1 VILTLRESALL
12 VFGVVAALWSGCT
25 TAPPQFPIGLYG
37 VPPEDFPDIAAVGF
51 DTVVTSPSRETLAVA
66 KTNGIHIIAN
76 VSVDDRARIE
86 SIRNHPA
93 LQAWYLFDEPDL
105 NRVSPATVASLNSQ
119 LHRLSRKPTIVVLM
133 SGNSVEK
140 YRNAADLT
148 GVDWYPVPWAPVAT
162 VAREMRLARLASQ
175 GRPFYAI
182 LQAFDWKSS
191 PELLRTN
198 TPLRP
203 PTAEEMRCMTYLAL
217 TQGASGLL
225 FYTYRSDRWKIREHP
240 QVWNALTDVVREVR
254 LNAPIFAHR
263 VLWWPSDNETHG
275 PPSEMY
281 NEILEARVLVSL
293 YEVKKPVGAVR
304 PGYYLVA
311 VNSSASPT
319 DFSFKLPFNQE
330 ITFDT
335 SCSSAAFSI
344 KDDWVRKTYAPFEV
358 CIFGP
363 ISAPLSE

>member
-1 VILTLRESALL
+1 MNFNSGQLGLCLFAAIATLWT
-12 VFGVVAALWSGCT
+12 GCAAR
-25 TAPPQFPIGLYG
+25 PRQFPIGLYD
-37 VPPEDFPDIAAVGF
+37 VPPEHFPTIAAVGF
-51 DTVVTSPSRETLAVA
+51 DTVVAPASLESLQAA
-66 KTNGIHIIAN
+66 KTHGLNVIA
-76 VSVDDRARIE
+76 SVYADDRARIE
-86 SIRNHPA
+86 SVRDHSS
-93 LQAWYLFDEPDL
+93 LKAWYLFDEPDL
-105 NRVSPATVASLNSQ
+105 NRASPSAVASLNARM
-119 LHRLSRKPTIVVLM
+119 HRLSHKPTMVVLM

-140 YRNAADLT
+140 YRDSADFV

-162 VAREMRLARLASQ
+162 VAREMRLARLASR

-191 PELLRTN
+191 SELLRTN

-225 FYTYRSDRWKIREHP
+225 FYTYQSNRWNIREHP
-240 QVWNALTDVVREVR
+240 EVWNALTDLVRDVR

-263 VLWWPSDNETHG
+263 VLWWPSDTESHG
-275 PPSEMY
+275 EMH
-281 NEILEARVLVSL
+281 NEIMEARVLVSL
-293 YEVKKPVGAVR
+293 YHVKEQDGAVR

-319 DFSFKLPFNQE
+319 DFSFRLPFNEE

-335 SCSSAAFSI
+335 SCDSGEFTVN
-344 KDDWVRKTYAPFEV
+344 DDWVRKTYAPFEV

-363 ISAPLSE
+363 IKATLSE

>member
-1 VILTLRESALL
+1 VILNVGQRGLCIC
-12 VFGVVAALWSGCT
+12 GVMAALWIGCT
-25 TAPPQFPIGLYG
+25 TGPRQFPIGLYG
-37 VPPEDFPDIAAVGF
+37 VPPEDFPSIAALGF
-51 DTVVTSPSRETLAVA
+51 DTVVGSASPEMLASA
-66 KTNGIHIIAN
+66 KTNGIRIIAS
-76 VSVDDRARIE
+76 VPVDDRARIATV
-86 SIRNHPA
+86 RNHPA
-93 LQAWYLFDEPDL
+93 VGAWYLFDEPDL
-105 NRVSPATVASLNSQ
+105 NRVSPATIANLNSRW
-119 LHRLSRKPTIVVLM
+119 HRLSGKPTMVVLM

-140 YRNAADLT
+140 YRDSADLIA
-148 GVDWYPVPWAPVAT
+148 VDWYPVPWAPVAT

-182 LQAFDWKSS
+182 LQAFDWKST

-203 PTAEEMRCMTYLAL
+203 PTAAEMRCMTYLAL

-225 FYTYRSDRWKIREHP
+225 FYTYQTDRWNIREHP
-240 QVWNALTDVVREVR
+240 EVWNALTDLAREVR

-275 PPSEMY
+275 PSSDMY
-281 NEILEARVLVSL
+281 NEILESRMLVSL
-293 YEVKKPVGAVR
+293 YHVKEAVAAVR

-319 DFSFKLPFNQE
+319 DFSFKLPFNEE
-330 ITFDT
+330 ITFET
-335 SCSSAAFSI
+335 SCTSAEFTI
-344 KDDWVRKTYAPFEV
+344 HDEWVRKTYAPFEV

-363 ISAPLSE
+363 INASLSE